1 MLHVSNEREAR
12 QDQQQLQSTR
22 QQKKHTISVCPSTV
36 TFLYNFNI
44 YFIFNSQ
51 LFSYTR
57 ICCCKKL
64 KVLTCKWFPTKKN
77 QNQFCCLETFLNIR
91 QTIAYF
97 EQSRL
102 CRCCVFSV
110 AKATLELQMSVRLS
124 VCPSQKPLSLSKSSL
139 SAIMLIY

>member
-97 EQSRL
+97 EQFRL
-102 CRCCVFSV
+102 CRCCVFSNLMDLSDEKLQSM
-110 AKATLELQMSVRLS
+110 AKKKDKKTKSMGKVR
-124 VCPSQKPLSLSKSSL
+124 KKGF
-139 SAIMLIY
+139 